1 MVYVQYNLRLRHN
14 QLLKKTPSSGK
25 ITLDDFDPSSEW
37 VVESQ
42 APAFENEDLS
52 WLDLDPLPEVLP
64 SGPGESSG
72 AQNPIPMEDYEDE
85 DEGDNEDDDD

>member
-1 MVYVQYNLRLRHN
+1 M
-14 QLLKKTPSSGK
+14 LKRTPTLVH

-42 APAFENEDLS
+42 APTFEIEDLS

-64 SGPGESSG
+64 SGQGNLVG
-72 AQNPIPMEDYEDE
+72 LKIPFRWRIMRMRMRVTMRMTMIRT
-85 DEGDNEDDDD
+85 